1 MTEVKSF
8 KSQIS
13 NTLQSSFF
21 VSIIGFLTTIL
32 ISRVLGAE
40 LRGVFTFLTTLPSI
54 IVTLGRF
61 GFAHSIVYNINVSD
75 KNKVIYT
82 SFFISIISGLL
93 LMLLT
98 LIGIKLFTFQT
109 LENIKFEYLIISST
123 LIPLFFISDVLF
135 GSLQGL
141 KKIHTR
147 NSIYTLQA
155 FFTLILSLV
164 VTYFWGDNGLPYFLL
179 ASVLSYLLVIL
190 LSIRNI
196 GVDYFLSHSF
206 FCIKTLKDLFNY
218 GIKSH
223 FGNIFKQLSYRID
236 VLIIAYFLPIKEL
249 GLYAVAVTFSELVW
263 KIPDAIGFVL
273 LPTISEKNM
282 KKSYEITAK
291 VSRMILLPM
300 LFVCLFV
307 FVFNEFFLG
316 LLFGNDFIDANICV
330 RFLLPGT
337 FCFSLWKIFVND
349 LIARGKAVIYS
360 YSAVLSAIVIV
371 GLDLVL
377 VPKIGIIGAS
387 IASSLGYIVA
397 TLYVVYKFMKYSDLP
412 AYQLFI
418 IRKSEFS
425 LFLTSLKSSL
435 QKFRK

>member
-1 MTEVKSF
+1 MTEIKSF

-13 NTLQSSFF
+13 STLQSTLL

-32 ISRVLGAE
+32 ISRVLGVE
-40 LRGVFTFLTTLPSI
+40 LRGEFTFLTTLPSI

-82 SFFISIISGLL
+82 SFFISIIAGLI

-98 LIGIKLFTFQT
+98 LLGIKLFSFQT
-109 LENIKFEYLIISST
+109 LENIKFEHLIISSA

-141 KKIHTR
+141 QKIHFR
-147 NSIYTLQA
+147 NKIYTLQA
-155 FFTLILSLV
+155 FLTLILSLIV
-164 VTYFWGDNGLPYFLL
+164 AYFFGNNGLPFFLL
-179 ASVLSYLLVIL
+179 ASAFSYLVVIFL
-190 LSIRNI
+190 GIYNI
-196 GVDYFLSHSF
+196 GVDYFFSHSF
-206 FCIKTLKDLFNY
+206 FCVKTLKELFNY
-218 GIKSH
+218 GIKAH
-223 FGNIFKQLSYRID
+223 FGNIFKQLSYRVD

-273 LPTISEKNM
+273 LPTVSAM
-282 KKSYEITAK
+282 KKENSYEITAK
-291 VSRMILLPM
+291 ASRVILFPM
-300 LFVCLFV
+300 LLVCLFV
-307 FVFNEFFLG
+307 FAFNEYFIE
-316 LLFGNDFIDANICV
+316 LLFGNDFIDAKSCV

-337 FCFSLWKIFVND
+337 FCFSIWKIFVND

-360 YSAVLSAIVIV
+360 YSSAISAIVIV
-371 GLDLVL
+371 VLDLAL
-377 VPKIGIIGAS
+377 VPKFGIIGAS
-387 IASSLGYIVA
+387 MASSFGYVVA

-412 AYQLFI
+412 ASQCFI
-418 IRKSEFS
+418 IRKSELSFI
-425 LFLTSLKSSL
+425 LTSVKLSL
-435 QKFRK
+435 QKLYK